1 MGRHLGTAAS
11 RRQGR
16 ERRQHSRPAQVQEGR
31 LSQGHFWRL
40 RGGLDV
46 PKERWVSY
54 PGCER
59 GADSSLPI
67 AWAGWD
73 HLQQATALA
82 AYYLEMKESEGWEA
96 ARLQPLLAGLLEL
109 VPWLEQWHNEVDPVY
124 GERMGAYYK
133 GFVSEEARAHGFTL
147 DDLHAWKP
155 AVTAANRGRK
165 DSPAVMTPACT

>member
-1 MGRHLGTAAS
+1 M
-11 RRQGR
+11 
-16 ERRQHSRPAQVQEGR
+16 
-31 LSQGHFWRL
+31 
-40 RGGLDV
+40 

-59 GADSSLPI
+59 GADTSLPI

-133 GFVSEEARAHGFTL
+133 GFVIEEARAHGFTL
-147 DDLHAWKP
+147 DDLRAWKP
-155 AVTAANRGRK
+155 VAA
-165 DSPAVMTPACT
+165 